1 MQKKYLPSKHRPK
14 QARATNQKKTSWGPV
29 ASWYDTMLADTESY
43 QRKVILPNLLRLLDI
58 KKGTRMIDIACG
70 QGFFTNEF
78 ARNGARITGTDI
90 SPELIAIAKKD
101 SPKEAGFAVSPAD
114 TLSFAKNDSVDAVTI
129 ILAIQNINPIHT
141 VFRECFRVLRAGG
154 TLNMVMNHPSFRIPK
169 SSDWQFDAGANTQ
182 YRRISRYLSESRAE
196 IEMHPGDKKNAAK
209 TISFH
214 RPLQVYIKNLTNA
227 GFLIDRLEEWASHK
241 KSGRGPRQTAEDTA
255 RKEIPLFLFLRA
267 RKNTLS
273 K

>member
-1 MQKKYLPSKHRPK
+1 MQKKHPPITPP
-14 QARATNQKKTSWGPV
+14 RATKTKKTSWGHV

-70 QGFFTNEF
+70 QGFFTHEF
-78 ARNGARITGTDI
+78 AEKGARITGTDI
-90 SPELIAIAKKD
+90 SPELIAIAKKNT
-101 SPKEAGFAVSPAD
+101 SKEADFLVSPAD
-114 TLSFAKNDSVDAVTI
+114 TLSFAPDNSIDVITI

-141 VFRECFRVLRAGG
+141 VFRECFRALRAEG
-154 TLNMVMNHPSFRIPK
+154 TLNIVMNHPAFRIPK
-169 SSDWQFDAGANTQ
+169 SSDWQFDDGANIQ
-182 YRRISRYLSESRAE
+182 YRRISRYLSESNTE
-196 IEMHPGDKKNAAK
+196 IDMHPGDTKNHIK

-214 RPLQVYIKNLTNA
+214 RPLQAYVKNLSNA
-227 GFLIDRLEEWASHK
+227 GFVIDRLEEWASHK
-241 KSGRGPRQTAEDTA
+241 KSGRGPRQTAENNA

-267 RKNTLS
+267 KKNTPH

>member
-1 MQKKYLPSKHRPK
+1 MQKKYPPSTPTTQAHEKH
-14 QARATNQKKTSWGPV
+14 QKKTSWGSV
-29 ASWYDTMLADTESY
+29 TSWYDIMLADTESY

-58 KKGTRMIDIACG
+58 KKGVRMIDVACG
-70 QGFFTNEF
+70 QGFFTHEF
-78 ARNGARITGTDI
+78 ALNGARITGTDI
-90 SPELIAIAKKD
+90 APELIAIAKKD
-101 SPKEAGFAVSPAD
+101 ASKEADFVVSSAD
-114 TLSFAKNDSVDAVTI
+114 ALSFAKNDSIDAITI

-154 TLNMVMNHPSFRIPK
+154 TLNLVMNHPSFRIPK
-169 SSDWQFDAGANTQ
+169 SSDWQFDIKDNVE
-182 YRRISRYLSESRAE
+182 YRRVSRYLSESRVS
-196 IEMHPGDKKNAAK
+196 IDMHPGDKKNTVK

-214 RPLQVYIKNLTNA
+214 RPLQVYVKNLSNA
-227 GFLIDRLEEWASHK
+227 GFMIDRLEEWASHK

-267 RKNTLS
+267 K